1 MDRRTDEIDEPVS
14 IEIANG
20 KLAGTRKAG
29 ILSFKGIPFAA
40 PPVGPLRWRM
50 PEPTLPWAGVRDAT
64 SFGTICPQ
72 APTQLESILGSAIGE
87 QSEDCLYLNV
97 WTPDC
102 DDAKRPVMV
111 WIHGGAFVIGAGSQG
126 IYNGRHLA
134 ARDVVVVTINYR
146 LGAFGF
152 LDMADA
158 TDGKLPGTGN
168 EGLADQIF
176 ALDWVKR
183 NIAVFG
189 GDPENVTIFG
199 ESAGGMSVGALLAC
213 APARGLF
220 HKAIPQSGA
229 AHIGHD
235 RERGSRAGRAILEEM
250 GLSASDAA
258 RALEAPYG
266 AIVKAQIAVLADSRD
281 GKDQRKL
288 GRLPFQP
295 IVDGAML
302 SGTPIDAVRAGSA
315 SGVPIL
321 TGTMREEWKLF
332 SAVDP
337 RLRLMTSKGF
347 TERVTRLAKEEA
359 PTVLA
364 AYTSGSPFERFN
376 AVMTDKSF
384 TVPAIRLAEAQTAR
398 APVYVYR
405 FDWRSPFLGGIMGSC
420 HALELGFVFGTHRD
434 KLIGTFFG
442 TGPVAEA
449 LSRATIDAWT
459 AFAKTGNPA
468 TQSTG
473 TWPRY
478 DSTSRRTMIFGDGA
492 PYLASTP
499 DETCLRAW
507 DKVPERKLGP

>member
-1 MDRRTDEIDEPVS
+1 MDRRTDDIDETVT
-14 IEIANG
+14 IETANG
-20 KLAGTRKAG
+20 RLAGARKDG
-29 ILSFKGIPFAA
+29 VVSFKGIPYAA

-50 PEPTLPWAGVRDAT
+50 PEPAAPWPGVRDAT
-64 SFGTICPQ
+64 VFAPICPQ
-72 APTQLESILGSAIGE
+72 APTQLESLLGAAIAE

-97 WTPDC
+97 WTTGC
-102 DDAKRPVMV
+102 DSAKRPVMV
-111 WIHGGAFVIGAGSQG
+111 WIHGGAFILGAGSQG
-126 IYNGRHLA
+126 IYNGKYLA

-168 EGLADQIF
+168 EGLADQIL

-189 GDPENVTIFG
+189 GDPDNVTIFG
-199 ESAGGMSVGALLAC
+199 ESAGGMSIGALLAA
-213 APARGLF
+213 APARGLY

-235 RERGSRAGRAILEEM
+235 RERAARAGRAILEEM
-250 GLSASDAA
+250 GLSDAA

-266 AIVKAQIAVLADSRD
+266 AIIKAQIAVLADSRD
-281 GKDQRKL
+281 GKDTRKL

-295 IVDGAML
+295 VIDGAL
-302 SGTPIDAVRAGSA
+302 LPVAPIDAVRGGSA
-315 SGVPIL
+315 AGIPIL

-332 SAVDP
+332 SAADP

-347 TERVTRLAKEEA
+347 TERVTRLAKEHA
-359 PTVLA
+359 SDVLA
-364 AYTSGSPFERFN
+364 AYTNGSPFERFN
-376 AVMTDKSF
+376 AVMTDKAF
-384 TVPAIRLAEAQTAR
+384 TVPAIRLAEAQAAR
-398 APVYVYR
+398 VPVYVYR
-405 FDWRSPFLGGIMGSC
+405 FDWRSKFLGGIMGSC
-420 HALELGFVFGTHRD
+420 HALELAFVFGTHRE
-434 KLIGTFFG
+434 KLLGTFFG

-459 AFAKTGNPA
+459 AFARTGNPA
-468 TQSTG
+468 TTSTG
-473 TWPRY
+473 DWPRY
-478 DSTSRRTMIFGDGA
+478 DANARQTMIFGDGE
-492 PYLASTP
+492 PHLAATP
-499 DETCLRAW
+499 DEARLRAW